1 MDRQILKGS
10 MFFHLFTKVD
20 EQTDKYLRALS
31 FSFVHKSGWVYTVF
45 EDKKDIQSK
54 KCVQYSLEIIT

>member
-45 EDKKDIQSK
+45 EDKKDIQTK